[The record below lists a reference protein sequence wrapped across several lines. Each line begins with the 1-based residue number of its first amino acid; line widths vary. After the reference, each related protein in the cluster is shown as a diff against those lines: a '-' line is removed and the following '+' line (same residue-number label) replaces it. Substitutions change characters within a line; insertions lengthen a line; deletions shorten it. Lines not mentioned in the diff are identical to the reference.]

1 MQAAETGTSAT
12 AAAEI
17 SASAADLDCWLW
29 GRPPLGPVQR
39 SGDPGVLG
47 GVDAV
52 LAQGLN

>member
-1 MQAAETGTSAT
+1 MQAADTGTGAT

-39 SGDPGVLG
+39 SGDPGVLS